1 MGKHQPALL
10 GGLLIGVLSVL
21 PVVSAGNLCC
31 CLWVIAG
38 GILTVYLQQQRT
50 PMPVETADA
59 VIGGLIAGLVGAVI
73 VVVGQSLMVSMTGVI
88 WQDQLREALDQAPE
102 VPPEARDAIMR
113 MLTGSGLVVALF
125 AILLP
130 LYAIFSMLG
139 ALIGLAI
146 FRKKTPP
153 AAPTAPE
160 VIQG

>member
-31 CLWVIAG
+31 CLWVIVG

-59 VIGGLIAGLVGAVI
+59 VIGGLIAGLIGAVI
-73 VVVGQSLMVSMTGVI
+73 VVVGQSLMVTMTGAI

-113 MLTGSGLVVALF
+113 MLTGSGLFVALF

-153 AAPTAPE
+153 AAPTAPD